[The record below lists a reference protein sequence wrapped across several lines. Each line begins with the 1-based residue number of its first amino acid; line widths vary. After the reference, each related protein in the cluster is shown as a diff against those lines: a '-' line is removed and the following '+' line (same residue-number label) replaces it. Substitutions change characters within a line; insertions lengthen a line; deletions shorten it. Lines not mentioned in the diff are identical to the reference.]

1 MTKDEYKESCGR
13 IGIPYFENEYYDKQ
27 RDYINNIMS
36 DLDDAQKKPL
46 GVKFDPQKKPLGV
59 KFDKHKPQWSLVPP
73 GPMEEVVEV
82 LSYGAN
88 KYSPDNWQHVEDPDT
103 RYFNAAMRHIW
114 SWRQGEQFDAESHKS
129 HLAHA
134 VCCLLFLLAFDE
146 DKDDSAF

>member
-13 IGIPYFENEYYDKQ
+13 IGVPYFENEFREKQ
-27 RDYINNIMS
+27 KEYIRSILEPMS
-36 DLDDAQKKPL
+36 KFTQETEKPL
-46 GVKFDPQKKPLGV
+46 GVKFDRN
-59 KFDKHKPQWSLVPP
+59 KPQWSLVPP

-88 KYSPDNWQHVEDPDT
+88 KYSPDNWQHVDDPDT

-114 SWRQGEQFDAESHKS
+114 AWRQGEKYDEESHKS

-134 VCCLLFLLAFDE
+134 VCCLLFMLAFDE
-146 DKDDSAF
+146 NEDDSAS

>member
-13 IGIPYFENEYYDKQ
+13 IGIPYFENEYKEKQ
-27 RDYINNIMS
+27 KDYIRSILEPMS
-36 DLDDAQKKPL
+36 NFTKETEKPL
-46 GVKFDPQKKPLGV
+46 GVKFDS
-59 KFDKHKPQWSLVPP
+59 HKPKWSLVPP

-88 KYSPDNWQHVEDPDT
+88 KYSPDNWQHVDDPDT

-114 SWRQGEQFDAESHKS
+114 AWRQGEQFDAESHKS

-146 DKDDSAF
+146 DEDDSAF

>member
-13 IGIPYFENEYYDKQ
+13 IGVPYFEDEYLEKS
-27 RDYINNIMS
+27 RDYIRSILEQPMS
-36 DLDDAQKKPL
+36 NFTQENEKPL
-46 GVKFDPQKKPLGV
+46 GVKFDRNKPM
-59 KFDKHKPQWSLVPP
+59 WSLVPP

-82 LSYGAN
+82 LTYGAN
-88 KYSPDNWQHVEDPDT
+88 KYSPDNWQHVDDPDT

-114 SWRQGEQFDAESHKS
+114 AWRQGEQFDTESHKS

-146 DKDDSAF
+146 DEEDDSAV